1 MLPIKITRCAAA
13 QIRKA
18 AGWWSTNRLAA
29 PNALKEELAN
39 AFMLI
44 SHQPEIGA
52 AATNVCLAG
61 VRRIYLDRVRY
72 FLYYRARATQIEI
85 LALWHS
91 SRGKGPRL

>member
-1 MLPIKITRCAAA
+1 MVPIKITRRAAT

-18 AGWWSTNRLAA
+18 AVWWSANRLAA
-29 PNALKEELAN
+29 PNAVKEELAN

-52 AATNVCLAG
+52 AATNVRLAG

-72 FLYYRARATQIEI
+72 FLYYLARAAQIEI
-85 LALWHS
+85 IALWHS
-91 SRGKGPRL
+91 SRGKGPTL